1 MSRCV
6 IVGGADI
13 RDYPRAKGFLRSDD
27 FVIYCDSGLRHMAQ
41 LGAAPGLIV
50 GDFDAHENPALPV
63 ETIVLPCEKD
73 DTDTFFA
80 VKTAAARGFAD
91 FLLLG
96 VIGGRLDHT
105 LANVSV
111 LLWLHRQ
118 GKTALAVDDHSEM
131 EIVSRKPADIPD
143 RFRFFSLLPL
153 AGRAE
158 GVTVR
163 NAKYPLENAAIGCDE
178 PYGVSNEP
186 LPGKTAQVSAEKGE
200 LLLIK
205 DIE

>member
-6 IVGGADI
+6 IVGGAEI
-13 RDYPRAKGFLRSDD
+13 RDYPRAKGYLRSDD

-50 GDFDAHENPALPV
+50 GDFDSHENPSLPV

-80 VKTAAARGFAD
+80 VKTAVSRGFAD

-118 GKTALAVDDHSEM
+118 GKKALAVDDHSEM
-131 EIVSRKPADIPD
+131 EIVSRRPASISD
-143 RFRFFSLLPL
+143 RFRFFSLLSL
-153 AGRAE
+153 GGRAE
-158 GVTVR
+158 GVTVK

-186 LPGKTAQVSAEKGE
+186 LPGNTAQVSAEKGE

-205 DIE
+205 DWE